1 MINTWNPS
9 LGPESPTEFRPGDL
23 ITDEWSLNA
32 DFSYALDTR
41 LVGALNIAF
50 GFEYREEGYEL
61 REGDPASYEPGPFAS
76 VDPFNFEVTRAEV
89 DADPDDDLTAVE
101 CRIPG
106 QERPRAMHSGRSH
119 QQCAAGGLQW
129 LPRLLAGVHLGI

>member
-1 MINTWNPS
+1 MQNDLLWDLSVRSGENEIQYTLINTWNPS

-23 ITDEWSLNA
+23 VTDEWSLNA

-61 REGDPASYEPGPFAS
+61 REGRPGVLRTRPVRLSGPVQLRSDPGRGGCRPG
-76 VDPFNFEVTRAEV
+76 
-89 DADPDDDLTAVE
+89 
-101 CRIPG
+101 
-106 QERPRAMHSGRSH
+106 
-119 QQCAAGGLQW
+119 
-129 LPRLLAGVHLGI
+129 